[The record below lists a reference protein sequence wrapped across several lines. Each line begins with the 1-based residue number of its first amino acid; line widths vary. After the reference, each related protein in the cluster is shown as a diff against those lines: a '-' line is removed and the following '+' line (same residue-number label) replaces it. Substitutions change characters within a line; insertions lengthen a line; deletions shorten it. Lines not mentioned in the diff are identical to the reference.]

1 MLSPLTVS
9 GLQYIAG
16 IESPAITLDY
26 IVLLLSLIHP
36 STSAHCNRKLMDV
49 YSLSSSLSRK
59 FSVLRPAGDERFI
72 TYEEIV
78 PGTGALFVIFLCCLL
93 SVLCY

>member
-1 MLSPLTVS
+1 
-9 GLQYIAG
+9 
-16 IESPAITLDY
+16 
-26 IVLLLSLIHP
+26 
-36 STSAHCNRKLMDV
+36 MDV